1 MRTNQVS
8 LPSWQIVHI
17 ASRAPQQS
25 AHWPCHLIV
34 DHAVPQTAKTISCAI
49 LYQPIPGSHF
59 TIREQPIY
67 LLFNCH
73 LQTLAGLFC
82 HPVNQPPYIT
92 CCIQASPF
100 LHRKKCTG
108 APFRGAPETA
118 PTTCNQTS
126 RHIYAPADGSQTSR
140 QKHYISFF
148 GGAEMFTIVDSLLP
162 WSLVNLSY
170 VLPSKCLVRLVHFL
184 VVYWSLT
191 SATFYL
197 YSV

>member
-1 MRTNQVS
+1 MAKCRHYPTFDPKTTNSFWTVVRTNQVS
-8 LPSWQIVHI
+8 LPSWQTFHI

-49 LYQPIPGSHF
+49 LFQPIPVSHF
-59 TIREQPIY
+59 TIMEQPIY

-108 APFRGAPETA
+108 GPFQGCTRNSPHHL
-118 PTTCNQTS
+118 QTYICPS
-126 RHIYAPADGSQTSR
+126 RWDSDIKAKALHFILWGSRNVYNSWFSVALVIGQPLLCA
-140 QKHYISFF
+140 SF
-148 GGAEMFTIVDSLLP
+148 
-162 WSLVNLSY
+162 
-170 VLPSKCLVRLVHFL
+170 
-184 VVYWSLT
+184 
-191 SATFYL
+191 
-197 YSV
+197 

>member
-8 LPSWQIVHI
+8 LPRWQTAHI

-49 LYQPIPGSHF
+49 LFQPIAGNHF
-59 TIREQPIY
+59 TIREQPIC

-108 APFRGAPETA
+108 GPFRGAPETA
-118 PTTCNQTS
+118 PTTS
-126 RHIYAPADGSQTSR
+126 RHIYAPADGTQTSR

-148 GGAEMFTIVDSLLP
+148 GGTEMFTIVLILCCLGHWSTSPMCFLLNA
-162 WSLVNLSY
+162 WCNAMQCA
-170 VLPSKCLVRLVHFL
+170 LPCGLLFFDICSILPL
-184 VVYWSLT
+184 
-191 SATFYL
+191 
-197 YSV
+197 